1 MYENRIIIFDVPA
14 DKDGALTI
22 LNQYYEKAKADVNNY
37 YIFVLSTPKLED
49 TINIKVV
56 NYEWVKKSW
65 FHRLYFDK
73 FIAKK
78 IIVEYNPS
86 EILSLQNTYIEG
98 SDLKQTVYL
107 HQSLPFV
114 EKKFRITEN
123 FKFWVYQNI
132 IGKIIFKSL
141 IKSNYIIVQTQ
152 WMKNAILEKL
162 PLEKD
167 KIIIE
172 PPNFNID
179 VTNYYEKQDQ
189 IIFFYPAQAYEYKN
203 HLIIIEAMIKL
214 KEENIDNYKVV
225 FTLNGYEKGKF
236 SKLKKL
242 ILQYELPVDFV
253 GRLSK
258 EEVYNYYTKSI
269 LLFPSY
275 IETFGLP
282 LLEAKMHKT
291 PILASNCN
299 FSREIMKNYRYSK
312 LFNPFEVMDLY
323 KLMKNHI
330 AQ

>member
-1 MYENRIIIFDVPA
+1 MAHIEGDSGFYNSVGGGTIQQLSSEENFKKAVLAFQKGKTYDVR
-14 DKDGALTI
+14 K
-22 LNQYYEKAKADVNNY
+22 Q
-37 YIFVLSTPKLED
+37 LED
-49 TINIKVV
+49 WMGYRI
-56 NYEWVKKSW
+56 S
-65 FHRLYFDK
+65 
-73 FIAKK
+73 
-78 IIVEYNPS
+78 
-86 EILSLQNTYIEG
+86 YIEG